1 MLKDMII
8 VRFFYCLYQL
18 FIAAP
23 VLIVATILCA
33 LITIVM
39 CSVFPH
45 SKFWG
50 HAPQRLWGMVYCYML
65 LLPLKVEGREKID
78 KKASYVFVAN
88 HQGAMDIFLIYA
100 LLNHNFKWMLKK
112 SLRKIPLVG
121 EACYK
126 ADFIF
131 VDRTSTRGLKKT
143 VLEAREIL
151 KDGISL
157 MIFPEGSRTYDGKM
171 GEFKKGAFLL
181 ADELQL
187 PVVPLTI
194 DGSFEV
200 LPRTKGVSF
209 VNFHRMRLVIHDVI
223 QPCGQGNENMK
234 VLSERSFEAI
244 NSALPEQHRR

>member
-1 MLKDMII
+1 
-8 VRFFYCLYQL
+8 
-18 FIAAP
+18 
-23 VLIVATILCA
+23 
-33 LITIVM
+33 
-39 CSVFPH
+39 
-45 SKFWG
+45 
-50 HAPQRLWGMVYCYML
+50 
-65 LLPLKVEGREKID
+65 
-78 KKASYVFVAN
+78 
-88 HQGAMDIFLIYA
+88 
-100 LLNHNFKWMLKK
+100 MLKK

-223 QPCGQGNENMK
+223 QPCGQGSENMK